1 MQRSADRVRDEQRER
16 EEAARTRKLALLSS
30 SERAVADAV
39 FKESVPLPEGT
50 PIIRGYAWPPR
61 ESPGAAPPPVDYE
74 RLLAAMAT
82 TGFQASAFG
91 AAVEEVNR
99 MLTWRLSDEPLPAGE
114 EPLSEAEQD
123 ARRNTRCK
131 ARVSLEEHA

>member
-61 ESPGAAPPPVDYE
+61 ESPGTI
-74 RLLAAMAT
+74 RSLRRHAT
-82 TGFQASAFG
+82 T
-91 AAVEEVNR
+91 R
-99 MLTWRLSDEPLPAGE
+99 
-114 EPLSEAEQD
+114 
-123 ARRNTRCK
+123 ARRRRGTG
-131 ARVSLEEHA
+131 L